1 MAAWTRLLGRK
12 GFKVTVIKNTKVCS
26 NHFKFGRP
34 VESDPHPTLF
44 MNKGYDREIVTGKK
58 KVSMDRLSNT
68 ANQK

>member
-1 MAAWTRLLGRK
+1 M
-12 GFKVTVIKNTKVCS
+12 TVIKNTKVCS

-34 VESDPHPTLF
+34 VESDPHPRLF

>member
-1 MAAWTRLLGRK
+1 M
-12 GFKVTVIKNTKVCS
+12 TVITNTKVCS

-34 VESDPHPTLF
+34 VESDPHPRLF